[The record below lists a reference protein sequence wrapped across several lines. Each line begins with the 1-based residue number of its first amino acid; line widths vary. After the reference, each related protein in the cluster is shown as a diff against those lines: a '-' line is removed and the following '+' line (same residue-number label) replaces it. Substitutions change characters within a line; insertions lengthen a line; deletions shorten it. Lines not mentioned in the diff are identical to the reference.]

1 MATSAS
7 AWPEERRP
15 CSRRWPPPPPPA
27 PPPPPRPTL
36 PLDDPPGT
44 LETLARTLQ
53 RTLGGTSGPLY
64 GILLLRAS
72 RTLRANPTAWADA
85 FTAGVAGIAELGQA
99 SRGDRTMLD
108 ALLPAA
114 EAFER
119 TAKSGHVSEALEAAA
134 LAAQAGA
141 EATANLPPRRGRS
154 SYLGDR
160 ALGHPDPG
168 AVAVA
173 LWLRALATSVGSKV

>member
-1 MATSAS
+1 
-7 AWPEERRP
+7 
-15 CSRRWPPPPPPA
+15 
-27 PPPPPRPTL
+27 
-36 PLDDPPGT
+36 
-44 LETLARTLQ
+44 
-53 RTLGGTSGPLY
+53 
-64 GILLLRAS
+64 
-72 RTLRANPTAWADA
+72 
-85 FTAGVAGIAELGQA
+85 
-99 SRGDRTMLD
+99 MLD